1 MNRPPM
7 IGDYDT
13 FIFDL
18 DGVVYRGEHAV
29 PGAIETIQALTA
41 TGAQCVYVTNNAG
54 RPGEV
59 VAEHLRSLGLSC
71 SIDQVITSPQAVAA
85 ALPRF
90 VEPGALI
97 YVVGGPG
104 IDAALIPAGYRVTR
118 EPSAE
123 CAAVVQGFGP
133 DVAWRDLAEAA
144 YLVESGVPW
153 LVTNPDLTFPTA
165 RGIAPGNGALA
176 AAVGHAVGR
185 NPDLIAGK
193 PEPPLLQTALQRTG
207 ARRALMVG
215 DRLDTDIE
223 AGHRVGIDTAF
234 VATGA
239 HRFGNILHASPDQR
253 PTYLGADLRYLL
265 LSYPEDQGSAGFW
278 GVAQRLV
285 PEAWAARDQGD
296 TAEFERIAA
305 ELTH

>member
-1 MNRPPM
+1 M

-18 DGVVYRGEHAV
+18 DGVVYRGEHAI

-41 TGAQCVYVTNNAG
+41 SGAQCAYVTNNAG
-54 RPGEV
+54 RPAEV
-59 VAEHLRSLGLSC
+59 VAEHLRGLGLSC
-71 SIDQVITSPQAVAA
+71 STEQVITSPQAVAE

-90 VEPGALI
+90 VQPGGLI

-104 IDAALIPAGYRVTR
+104 IDAALLSAGYRVTR
-118 EPSAE
+118 ESCAE

-176 AAVGHAVGR
+176 AAVAHAAGR
-185 NPDLIAGK
+185 DPDLIAGK
-193 PEPPLLQTALQRTG
+193 PEPPLLQTTLRRTG

-234 VATGA
+234 VATGVHQITDVLRA
-239 HRFGNILHASPDQR
+239 EHAQR

-265 LSYPEDQGSAGFW
+265 RPYPEAAGGADFW
-278 GVAQRLV
+278 GRAQHLL
-285 PEAWAARDQGD
+285 PDAWAAHDRGD
-296 TAEFERIAA
+296 MAEFERIFS